1 MCRRSNVP
9 GPRDSEVA
17 VDIAKDIFLTDAR
30 EPYLTVTLTSRD
42 LLAHRL
48 LTALTRDDRD
58 RLNQL
63 MLEQA
68 AAIRMLLQESLAT
81 QHPDA
86 TTTAFGCGT

>member
-1 MCRRSNVP
+1 MEI
-9 GPRDSEVA
+9 G
-17 VDIAKDIFLTDAR
+17 KDIFLTDAR

-48 LTALTRDDRD
+48 LSGLTQEERE

-63 MLEQA
+63 LLDHA
-68 AAIRMLLQESLAT
+68 GAIRALLTASLAN

>member
-1 MCRRSNVP
+1 M
-9 GPRDSEVA
+9 E
-17 VDIAKDIFLTDAR
+17 IAKDIFLTDAR

-48 LTALTRDDRD
+48 LTALTRDERD

-63 MLEQA
+63 MLDQA
-68 AAIRMLLQESLAT
+68 AAIRTLLQESLT
-81 QHPDA
+81 NQHPDA

>member
-1 MCRRSNVP
+1 V
-9 GPRDSEVA
+9 E
-17 VDIAKDIFLTDAR
+17 IAKDIFLTDAR
-30 EPYLTVTLTSRD
+30 EPYLTITLTSRD

-48 LTALTRDDRD
+48 LTSLTREERE

-63 MLEQA
+63 LLEQA
-68 AAIRMLLQESLAT
+68 AAVRAVLQESLAN